1 MKLRVGSRE
10 SRLAVIQS
18 QMVIRAIKRLHP
30 AVEVELVTMKTT
42 GDLILNQ
49 TLDKIGGKGL
59 FVKELDRALLSGEVD
74 LTVHS
79 FKDLPA
85 ELDHRLPIVAVSKR
99 EDPRDVLVLP
109 KNITELDWSKPIGCS
124 SARRRVQLKRLY
136 PQCHIAPVRG
146 NVITRLEK
154 LDRGEFSA
162 LVLAAAGL
170 KRLGLEGRISR
181 VFEPDELLPAACQGI
196 LAVQARQD
204 FDLDLLAGF
213 HDPDTVKI
221 AQAERSFVKTLDG
234 GCSSPVAAYG
244 RLKGEQLY
252 LTGLYADEASGEFEI
267 GSFEAPAVE
276 SEELGRRLALELK
289 GRAQHV

>member
-1 MKLRVGSRE
+1 M
-10 SRLAVIQS
+10 
-18 QMVIRAIKRLHP
+18 
-30 AVEVELVTMKTT
+30 
-42 GDLILNQ
+42 N
-49 TLDKIGGKGL
+49 
-59 FVKELDRALLSGEVD
+59 F
-74 LTVHS
+74 
-79 FKDLPA
+79 
-85 ELDHRLPIVAVSKR
+85 
-99 EDPRDVLVLP
+99 
-109 KNITELDWSKPIGCS
+109 
-124 SARRRVQLKRLY
+124 QLW
-136 PQCHIAPVRG
+136 
-146 NVITRLEK
+146 
-154 LDRGEFSA
+154 
-162 LVLAAAGL
+162 
-170 KRLGLEGRISR
+170 
-181 VFEPDELLPAACQGI
+181 FEPDELLPAACQGI

-204 FDLDLLAGF
+204 FDLNLLAGF